1 MSGLAVLPM
10 LELEK
15 QAIDQG
21 HLHGLLA
28 SKLFL
33 PPEMLDE
40 LLRTATDLW
49 RGNGCDPRLI
59 ALAMEAAR
67 AAYRGEV
74 SWLAQ
79 LASLSLDDDESI
91 GHPDAT
97 PAPASSASPGPARAP
112 RR

>member
-1 MSGLAVLPM
+1 MSGLAVLPV

-21 HLHGLLA
+21 HLHGLFA

-59 ALAMEAAR
+59 ELAMEAAR

-74 SWLAQ
+74 SWLSQ
-79 LASLSLDDDESI
+79 LASLSLDDESI
-91 GHPDAT
+91 GHRDAT
-97 PAPASSASPGPARAP
+97 PTPPGSASPGSARAP

>member
-1 MSGLAVLPM
+1 MSGLAVLPV
-10 LELEK
+10 LESEK

-21 HLHGLLA
+21 HLHGLFA

-49 RGNGCDPRLI
+49 RSNGCDPRLI

-74 SWLAQ
+74 SWLSQ

-91 GHPDAT
+91 GRPHAT
-97 PAPASSASPGPARAP
+97 PAPAASASPGSARAP